1 MKVKITRIDK
11 TLPLPEYKTSGAV
24 CFDMYARETTEIPA
38 GEVRLIPTNLIIE
51 VPKGYMFILAQRSS
65 TALKKGL
72 LCGNGIGIIDQ
83 DYNGPEDELKYQV
96 YNFTKNTVVVERG
109 ERVLQGC
116 FIPIEKVDFEE
127 VEKIGE
133 KNRGGFGSTGQ
144 K

>member
-11 TLPLPEYKTSGAV
+11 SLPLPEYKTKGAV
-24 CFDMYARETTEIPA
+24 CFDMYAREKVEIPP

-65 TALKKGL
+65 TAMKKGL

-83 DYNGPEDELKYQV
+83 DYNGPDDELKYQV
-96 YNFTKNTVVVERG
+96 YNFTNKTVTVEKE

-116 FIPIEKVDFEE
+116 FIPIEKVKFEE
-127 VEKIGE
+127 VKIIGD
-133 KNRGGFGSTGQ
+133 KNRGGFGSTG
-144 K
+144 